1 MLNKSENNNNLFLKF
16 KIPFIIILAV
26 IFWSFAFPLIKIGLE
41 ELSPVNLAI
50 LRLSIASFIFLM
62 IFIIKRKIM
71 SPLQKK
77 DVPFLFILGFIGISM
92 YHVSLNYGEQF
103 ISAGAASLIIATIPI
118 FVVILAVIFLKEI
131 ISKKIIAGILISVL
145 GVLIITLWGSPDA
158 SIEIQYLSGA
168 IAIVFASLV
177 GACYTIAGK
186 FFLKRYSGLSL
197 TTYAFL
203 FGNLGLILFLNKSFF
218 EQVSNLS
225 ITGWIAVLFLAIFP
239 TVIAYTFW
247 YVALQVKPASELTV
261 YLYFTPVL
269 STLIGFFM
277 LNEMLTIFYIF
288 GGFLVIIGFLL

>member
-1 MLNKSENNNNLFLKF
+1 
-16 KIPFIIILAV
+16 
-26 IFWSFAFPLIKIGLE
+26 
-41 ELSPVNLAI
+41 
-50 LRLSIASFIFLM
+50 
-62 IFIIKRKIM
+62 M

-145 GVLIITLWGSPDA
+145 GVFIITLWGSPDA

-197 TTYAFL
+197 TTYAFI

-225 ITGWIAVLFLAIFP
+225 TSGWIAVLFLAIFP

-269 STLIGFFM
+269 STLIGFLM
-277 LNEMLTIFYIF
+277 LNEALTIFYIF
-288 GGFLVIIGFLL
+288 GGFLVIVGLYVVNLQKRNNKHGKMK